1 MQCPNCQFNNAPGAK
16 FCKNC
21 GSSLAAPPAQPP
33 GYLPAPP
40 PFQQPVP
47 PAYQPGPPPSPQPA
61 SQPSFPQALPQ
72 SYGPPPL
79 PAAPVSPQGPGMVNS
94 WTSPPAQPYAPTTS
108 VRQVRRISP
117 KSAFK
122 VAAGIYGLIY
132 GVIGLLGF
140 LFSVIGVL
148 FASGL
153 LYSLDLP
160 VGSGIAGILL
170 SFLLFIL
177 ATVLIALVAGVS
189 AAIAAWIY
197 NLVAGRIGGLEVE
210 VN

>member
-1 MQCPNCQFNNAPGAK
+1 
-16 FCKNC
+16 
-21 GSSLAAPPAQPP
+21 
-33 GYLPAPP
+33 
-40 PFQQPVP
+40 
-47 PAYQPGPPPSPQPA
+47 
-61 SQPSFPQALPQ
+61 
-72 SYGPPPL
+72 
-79 PAAPVSPQGPGMVNS
+79 MVNS

-132 GVIGLLGF
+132 GVLGLLGF
-140 LFSVIGVL
+140 LFSVIGIL
-148 FASGL
+148 FASDL
-153 LYSLDLP
+153 LYYLDLP

-177 ATVLIALVAGVS
+177 TTALIALVAGVS

-210 VN
+210 VI